1 MLNGLR
7 EWLVGKRARRR
18 ARLLAVLAAS
28 PTEYQPTDTLAKAT
42 GLENVVYPLLADL
55 SRRGWVEHR
64 WLDTPQGPRL
74 AYRLSPE
81 GCRGTDVG
89 SPSGDEPSTP
99 ERPGAG

>member
-7 EWLVGKRARRR
+7 EWLGGKRARRR

-28 PTEYQPTDTLAKAT
+28 PAEYRQTDALAEAS

-81 GCRGTDVG
+81 GRRGAGVG
-89 SPSGDEPSTP
+89 SPTGAEPGTP